1 MEEAG
6 FRVGIVVGVLV
17 GLAISAVFAHRKGH
31 RWRRNILGFL
41 SLAGFGFL
49 GFAIYL
55 AVSDSAAHANENV
68 DKGLRAGCQS
78 GCTQS
83 GGPADLCEAYC
94 GCILGELH
102 ARHSDEELNDLVV
115 AASRDQS
122 SEAMAAINAPSAGS
136 LARIEEEASR
146 SAAGG
151 DTK

>member
-68 DKGLRAGCQS
+68 DKGLR
-78 GCTQS
+78 
-83 GGPADLCEAYC
+83 
-94 GCILGELH
+94 
-102 ARHSDEELNDLVV
+102 HSDEELNDLVV

-122 SEAMAAINAPSAGS
+122 SEAMAAINAPSEGC